1 VAPLR
6 PFPPLPSTPQHAAAD
21 HFPEIAMPRL
31 LLTLLLFAG
40 LSGAAKAADLL
51 NVSFDPT
58 REFYR
63 AYNAEFTAFWQR
75 QGHPAPRLQTS
86 HGGSGKQA
94 RAVIDGLQADVVTLA
109 LGADIDALVEHGGL
123 LGADWRQRLP
133 EASTP
138 FTSTVVFLVRAGN
151 PNKIRDWN
159 DLIAP
164 GIAVI
169 TPNPKTSGGARW
181 NYLAAWAFA
190 RRQAQGDEDAAAEFV
205 RRLFANV
212 PVLGTGARGALGT
225 FAQRGLGD
233 VLIAW
238 ENEAFLARQEFPE
251 AGFEI
256 VRPSLSIRA
265 EPPVAV
271 VDRVVEQ
278 RGSRA
283 LATAY
288 LEHLYSPA
296 AQALA
301 ARHHFRPSRPDGVD
315 PALLARFAPI
325 EQVDIETEFGGW
337 SQAQRI
343 HFADGG
349 SFDRLHAH

>member
-1 VAPLR
+1 
-6 PFPPLPSTPQHAAAD
+6 
-21 HFPEIAMPRL
+21 MPRL
-31 LLTLLLFAG
+31 ALLLLLLG
-40 LSGAAKAADLL
+40 LSQTACGQALL

-63 AYNAEFTAFWQR
+63 EYNAEFSRHRQSLGQR
-75 QGHPAPRLQTS
+75 APQLQVS

-109 LGADIDALVEHGGL
+109 LAADIDALVEHGGL
-123 LGADWRQRLP
+123 LAADWRKRLP
-133 EASTP
+133 NASTP
-138 FTSTVVFLVRAGN
+138 FTSTVVFLVRRGN
-151 PNKIRDWN
+151 PKDIRDWD
-159 DLIAP
+159 DLVAP
-164 GIAVI
+164 GIKVI

-181 NYLAAWAFA
+181 NYLAAWAYA
-190 RRQAQGDEDAAAEFV
+190 RRRAQGDEAAAAVFV
-205 RRLFANV
+205 KQLFANV
-212 PVLGTGARGALGT
+212 PVLDTGARGALGS

-238 ENEAFLARQEFPE
+238 ENEAFLAQQEFPDS
-251 AGFEI
+251 GFEI

-278 RGSRA
+278 RGTGA
-283 LATAY
+283 LAQAY

-301 ARHHFRPSRPDGVD
+301 ARHHFRPSRPEDVD
-315 PALLARFAPI
+315 PALLTRFEQI
-325 EQVDIETEFGGW
+325 ELVDVDTEFGGW
-337 SQAQRI
+337 GEAQRL